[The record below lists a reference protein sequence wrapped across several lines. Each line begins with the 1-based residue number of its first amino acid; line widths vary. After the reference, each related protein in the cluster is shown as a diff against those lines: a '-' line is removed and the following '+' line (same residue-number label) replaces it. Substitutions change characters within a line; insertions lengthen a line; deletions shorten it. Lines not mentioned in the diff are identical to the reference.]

1 MKQLLFILL
10 VFVAFGLNAQKTKTK
25 NAVKSAQEAP
35 KQEVVQPVTPS
46 APQVAPEF
54 IMAPASKAKMTFES
68 LDVNYGT
75 IEHNA
80 DPVRIVKFTNTG
92 TEPLIINNATSS
104 CGCTVPKWPTEPIAP
119 GQSASLEVRYAT
131 DRVGR
136 ISKSITVRTNAGDH
150 TLQVIGE
157 VLPKKKKF
165 RFLLLNLISSK
176 AINIST

>member
-25 NAVKSAQEAP
+25 NTVKQEAP
-35 KQEVVQPVTPS
+35 KQEVIQQVTIP
-46 APQVAPEF
+46 APQATPEF
-54 IMAPASKAKMTFES
+54 IMAPTSKAKMTFES

-75 IEHNA
+75 IEHNS
-80 DPVRIVKFTNTG
+80 DPIRIVKFTNTG

-157 VLPKKKKF
+157 VLPKKEETPVP
-165 RFLLLNLISSK
+165 
-176 AINIST
+176 AAQPNIIKGN

>member
-10 VFVAFGLNAQKTKTK
+10 VFVAFGLNAQKTKAK

-54 IMAPASKAKMTFES
+54 IMAPASKAKITFES

-75 IEHNA
+75 I
-80 DPVRIVKFTNTG
+80 KFTNTG

-157 VLPKKKKF
+157 VLPKKEEVPVP
-165 RFLLLNLISSK
+165 
-176 AINIST
+176 AAQPNIIKGN

>member
-1 MKQLLFILL
+1 
-10 VFVAFGLNAQKTKTK
+10 
-25 NAVKSAQEAP
+25 
-35 KQEVVQPVTPS
+35 
-46 APQVAPEF
+46 
-54 IMAPASKAKMTFES
+54 MAPSSKAKMTFES

-75 IEHNA
+75 IEHNS

-104 CGCTVPKWPTEPIAP
+104 CGCTVPKWPTEPVAP

-157 VLPKKKKF
+157 VLPKK
-165 RFLLLNLISSK
+165 RRSSG
-176 AINIST
+176 SCCPT